1 VPKRSGIRAA
11 KAGRHL
17 RRVLVLHGP
26 NLNLLGEREPTVY
39 GRLTLGEIDRELSAR
54 ATAVGA
60 EVECFQSNV
69 EGELVG
75 RIQGARGRFDAIVIN
90 AAAYSH
96 TSVAIRDAL
105 QAVAV
110 PAVEVHLSNVHRR
123 AEAESYRAP
132 LLTAAACIGT
142 IAGFGPQSYYL
153 GLEAALQI
161 VKENS

>member
-1 VPKRSGIRAA
+1 MARGPK
-11 KAGRHL
+11 

-26 NLNLLGEREPTVY
+26 NLNLLGEREPEVY
-39 GRLTLGEIDRELSAR
+39 GRLTLAEIDRELGAR
-54 ATAVGA
+54 ATAAGA
-60 EVECFQSNV
+60 EVESFQSNV

-75 RIQGARGRFDAIVIN
+75 RIQQARGQFDAIVIN

-105 QAVAV
+105 LAVQV

-123 AEAESYRAP
+123 AETETYRAP
-132 LLTAAACIGT
+132 LLTAGACVGT

-153 GLEAALQI
+153 GLEAALSI
-161 VKENS
+161 LKDKA